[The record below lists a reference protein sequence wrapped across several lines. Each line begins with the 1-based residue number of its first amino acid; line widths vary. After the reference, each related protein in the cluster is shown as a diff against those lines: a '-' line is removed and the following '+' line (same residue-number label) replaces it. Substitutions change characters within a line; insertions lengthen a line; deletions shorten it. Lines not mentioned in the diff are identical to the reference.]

1 MVPFWAIISESLFIS
16 QVSWRFKANQTEHF
30 ISWTNLISHGK
41 AWVSTVF
48 KCMKS
53 PPYFRVRTSQQQLPL
68 TSANLIPGARIDLF
82 PRPFS
87 RILRESIFT
96 IFVSI
101 CRSSFM
107 EPVHLVATLPSVSI
121 TAPLEHAHNRKI
133 KTQFAICIL
142 FWLSLFLRQE

>member
-1 MVPFWAIISESLFIS
+1 MPLMNDNTKALFEYYLNTELLLLVRKKWTIISESLFIS
-16 QVSWRFKANQTEHF
+16 HVSWWLKADQTEHF

-41 AWVSTVF
+41 ACVSTVF

-101 CRSSFM
+101 CPSSFM
-107 EPVHLVATLPSVSI
+107 EPVHSEIFDKL
-121 TAPLEHAHNRKI
+121 
-133 KTQFAICIL
+133 
-142 FWLSLFLRQE
+142 